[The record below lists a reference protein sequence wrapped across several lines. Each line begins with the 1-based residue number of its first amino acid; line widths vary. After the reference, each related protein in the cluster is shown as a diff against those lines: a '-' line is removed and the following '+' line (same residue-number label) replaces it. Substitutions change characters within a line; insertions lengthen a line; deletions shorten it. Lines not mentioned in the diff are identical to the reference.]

1 MKNVKIIAAEE
12 ISRDQR
18 VLKEAK
24 YIYEL
29 GYDVEILC
37 WDRENEFVAKE
48 VEYIDNVKIKRFF
61 PKSLYG
67 SGWRQIIPFIKFI
80 IELKKHLKNQEYEYL
95 HCQNLDGFIVGYLI
109 NNRKKIIF
117 DMREFYEGRE
127 KNKVKKLVIKNI
139 VRFGIK
145 KSHNIIYVNNTQIS
159 NIKQEYRGKLIYL
172 PNYPSELLGKSI
184 KKVETN
190 LLNISYIGGVRQYD
204 EFKNLFEATK
214 KIEKIRVNIHGMGTA
229 YNRLKAIEDEY
240 TNVNMTGRYNP
251 SQTAELYGS
260 SNIIYCVYSMN
271 NENWRTAYPI
281 KFYESIV
288 TKTPIIVSKGS
299 VLEEFLKENDIGF
312 VVDGDNIEEIRLLI
326 EDIKNNIN
334 ILDEKVRNL
343 EKIQFE
349 YTWENVVNNLNFI
362 YKSIESS

>member
-145 KSHNIIYVNNTQIS
+145 KSHNII
-159 NIKQEYRGKLIYL
+159 
-172 PNYPSELLGKSI
+172 
-184 KKVETN
+184 
-190 LLNISYIGGVRQYD
+190 
-204 EFKNLFEATK
+204 
-214 KIEKIRVNIHGMGTA
+214 
-229 YNRLKAIEDEY
+229 
-240 TNVNMTGRYNP
+240 
-251 SQTAELYGS
+251 
-260 SNIIYCVYSMN
+260 
-271 NENWRTAYPI
+271 
-281 KFYESIV
+281 
-288 TKTPIIVSKGS
+288 
-299 VLEEFLKENDIGF
+299 
-312 VVDGDNIEEIRLLI
+312 
-326 EDIKNNIN
+326 
-334 ILDEKVRNL
+334 
-343 EKIQFE
+343 
-349 YTWENVVNNLNFI
+349 
-362 YKSIESS
+362 

>member
-1 MKNVKIIAAEE
+1 M
-12 ISRDQR
+12 
-18 VLKEAK
+18 
-24 YIYEL
+24 
-29 GYDVEILC
+29 
-37 WDRENEFVAKE
+37 
-48 VEYIDNVKIKRFF
+48 
-61 PKSLYG
+61 
-67 SGWRQIIPFIKFI
+67 
-80 IELKKHLKNQEYEYL
+80 
-95 HCQNLDGFIVGYLI
+95 
-109 NNRKKIIF
+109 
-117 DMREFYEGRE
+117 
-127 KNKVKKLVIKNI
+127 
-139 VRFGIK
+139 
-145 KSHNIIYVNNTQIS
+145 
-159 NIKQEYRGKLIYL
+159 IYL